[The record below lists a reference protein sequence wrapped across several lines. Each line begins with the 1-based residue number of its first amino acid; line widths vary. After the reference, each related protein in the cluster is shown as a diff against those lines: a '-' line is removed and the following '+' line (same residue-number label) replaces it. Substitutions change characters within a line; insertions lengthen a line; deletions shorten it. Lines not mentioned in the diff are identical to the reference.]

1 MDIEQKMELCL
12 KLLEITAKSRFA
24 IMKDIWNLQVR
35 TRPLGHNQYRDIISD
50 AITKLR
56 QEIFDALIS
65 DAALS
70 SDEFVNEIAVCHDLP
85 LVKKNIA
92 VLAMTGLSDECI
104 AAMNCVSLGYVK
116 MVKRTLR
123 DDFPEIFA
131 EM

>member
-12 KLLEITAKSRFA
+12 KLLEITAESRFA

-35 TRPLGHNQYRDIISD
+35 TRPFGHNQYRDTISD

-56 QEIFDALIS
+56 QEIFNTLLS
-65 DAALS
+65 DPTLS
-70 SDEFVNEIAVCHDLP
+70 SDGFVKEFAAYCDLP
-85 LVKKNIA
+85 MIKKNI
-92 VLAMTGLSDECI
+92 VILYMTGLSNECI

-116 MVKRTLR
+116 MVTRTLR
-123 DDFPEIFA
+123 NDFPEIFT

>member
-1 MDIEQKMELCL
+1 MDTEQKTELCL
-12 KLLEITAKSRFA
+12 KLMEITAESRFA

-56 QEIFDALIS
+56 QEIFNILLS
-65 DAALS
+65 DPTLS
-70 SDEFVNEIAVCHDLP
+70 SDEFVNEIAACCDLP
-85 LVKKNIA
+85 LIKKNIA
-92 VLAMTGLSDECI
+92 VLAMTGLSNECI
-104 AAMNCVSLGYVK
+104 AAMNCVSLGYAR
-116 MVKRTLR
+116 MVTRTLR

>member
-12 KLLEITAKSRFA
+12 KLLEITAKSRFT
-24 IMKDIWNLQVR
+24 IMKEIWNLQVR
-35 TRPLGHNQYRDIISD
+35 TRPLGHNQYRDTISD

-56 QEIFDALIS
+56 QEIFNSLLS
-65 DAALS
+65 DPTLS

-92 VLAMTGLSDECI
+92 VLAMTGLSNECI

-116 MVKRTLR
+116 MVTRTLR

>member
-1 MDIEQKMELCL
+1 MNTEQKMELCR
-12 KLLEITAKSRFA
+12 KLLKITAESRFA

-35 TRPLGHNQYRDIISD
+35 ARPLGHNQYRDIISD

-56 QEIFDALIS
+56 QEIFNTLLS
-65 DAALS
+65 DPTLS
-70 SDEFVNEIAVCHDLP
+70 SDEFVNEIAACCDLP
-85 LVKKNIA
+85 LIKKNIA
-92 VLAMTGLSDECI
+92 ALAMAGLSDECI
-104 AAMNCVSLGYVK
+104 AAMNCVSLGYVM

>member
-1 MDIEQKMELCL
+1 MELCL
-12 KLLEITAKSRFA
+12 KLLEITAKSRFT

-56 QEIFDALIS
+56 LEIFNSLLSAPT
-65 DAALS
+65 LS
-70 SDEFVNEIAVCHDLP
+70 SDEFVNEIAACHGLP

-92 VLAMTGLSDECI
+92 VLSMTGLSDECI

-116 MVKRTLR
+116 MATRTLR
-123 DDFPEIFA
+123 DDFPEIFT

>member
-12 KLLEITAKSRFA
+12 KLLEITAESRYA

-35 TRPLGHNQYRDIISD
+35 TRPLGHNQYRDTISD

-56 QEIFDALIS
+56 QEIFNTLLS
-65 DAALS
+65 DAAVS
-70 SDEFVNEIAVCHDLP
+70 SDGFVKEVAACCDLP
-85 LVKKNIA
+85 MIKKNIA
-92 VLAMTGLSDECI
+92 VLAMTGLSNECI
-104 AAMNCVSLGYVK
+104 AAMNCVSLGYVR
-116 MVKRTLR
+116 MVIRTLR

>member
-12 KLLEITAKSRFA
+12 KLLEITAESRFA

-56 QEIFDALIS
+56 QEIFNILLS
-65 DAALS
+65 DPTLS
-70 SDEFVNEIAVCHDLP
+70 SDGFVKEVAAYCDLP
-85 LVKKNIA
+85 MIKKNI
-92 VLAMTGLSDECI
+92 VILYMTGLSYECI
-104 AAMNCVSLGYVK
+104 AAMNCVSLGYAR
-116 MVKRTLR
+116 MGIRTLM

>member
-1 MDIEQKMELCL
+1 MDTEQKTELCL
-12 KLLEITAKSRFA
+12 KLLEITAESRFA

-56 QEIFDALIS
+56 QEIFNILLS
-65 DAALS
+65 DPTLS
-70 SDEFVNEIAVCHDLP
+70 SDEFVNEIAACCDLP
-85 LVKKNIA
+85 LIKKNIA
-92 VLAMTGLSDECI
+92 VLAMTGLSNECI
-104 AAMNCVSLGYVK
+104 AAMNCVSLGYAR
-116 MVKRTLR
+116 MIIRTLR

>member
-1 MDIEQKMELCL
+1 MDTEQKTELCL
-12 KLLEITAKSRFA
+12 KLLEITAESRFA

-56 QEIFDALIS
+56 QEIFNILLS
-65 DAALS
+65 DPTLS
-70 SDEFVNEIAVCHDLP
+70 SDEFVNEIAACSDLP
-85 LVKKNIA
+85 LIKKNIA
-92 VLAMTGLSDECI
+92 VLAMTGLSNECI
-104 AAMNCVSLGYVK
+104 AAMNCVSLGYAR
-116 MVKRTLR
+116 MVTRTLR

>member
-1 MDIEQKMELCL
+1 MDTEQKTELCL
-12 KLLEITAKSRFA
+12 KLLEITAESRFA

-56 QEIFDALIS
+56 QEIFNILLS
-65 DAALS
+65 DPTLS
-70 SDEFVNEIAVCHDLP
+70 SDQIFNEIAACCDLP
-85 LVKKNIA
+85 LIKKNIA
-92 VLAMTGLSDECI
+92 VLAMTGLSNECI

-116 MVKRTLR
+116 MVTRTLR

>member
-1 MDIEQKMELCL
+1 MDTEQKTELCL
-12 KLLEITAKSRFA
+12 KLLEITAESRFA

-56 QEIFDALIS
+56 QEIFNILLS
-65 DAALS
+65 DPTLS
-70 SDEFVNEIAVCHDLP
+70 SDEFVNEIAACCDLP
-85 LVKKNIA
+85 LIKKNIA
-92 VLAMTGLSDECI
+92 VLAMTGLSNECI
-104 AAMNCVSLGYVK
+104 AAMNCVSLGYAR
-116 MVKRTLR
+116 MVIRTLR

>member
-1 MDIEQKMELCL
+1 MDTEQKTELCL
-12 KLLEITAKSRFA
+12 KLLEITAESRFG

-56 QEIFDALIS
+56 QEIFNILLS
-65 DAALS
+65 DPTLS
-70 SDEFVNEIAVCHDLP
+70 SDEFVNEIAACCDLP
-85 LVKKNIA
+85 LIKKNIA
-92 VLAMTGLSDECI
+92 VLAMTGLSNECI
-104 AAMNCVSLGYVK
+104 AAMNCVSLGYAR
-116 MVKRTLR
+116 MVIRTLR

>member
-1 MDIEQKMELCL
+1 
-12 KLLEITAKSRFA
+12 
-24 IMKDIWNLQVR
+24 MKDIWNLQVR
-35 TRPLGHNQYRDIISD
+35 TRPFGHNQYRDTISD

-56 QEIFDALIS
+56 QEIFNTLLS
-65 DAALS
+65 DPTLS
-70 SDEFVNEIAVCHDLP
+70 SDEFVNEIAACCDLP
-85 LVKKNIA
+85 LINKNIA

-116 MVKRTLR
+116 IVKRTLR

>member
-1 MDIEQKMELCL
+1 MDTEQKTELCL
-12 KLLEITAKSRFA
+12 KLLEITAESRFA

-56 QEIFDALIS
+56 QEIFNILLS
-65 DAALS
+65 DPTLS
-70 SDEFVNEIAVCHDLP
+70 SDEIVNEIAACCDLP
-85 LVKKNIA
+85 LIKKNIA
-92 VLAMTGLSDECI
+92 VLAMTGLSNECI
-104 AAMNCVSLGYVK
+104 AAMNCVSLGYAR
-116 MVKRTLR
+116 MVTRTLR

>member
-12 KLLEITAKSRFA
+12 KLLEITAESRFA

-35 TRPLGHNQYRDIISD
+35 TRPFGHNQYRDTISD

-56 QEIFDALIS
+56 QEIFNTLLS
-65 DAALS
+65 DPTLS
-70 SDEFVNEIAVCHDLP
+70 SDEFVNEIAACCDLP
-85 LVKKNIA
+85 MIKKNI
-92 VLAMTGLSDECI
+92 VILYMTGLSDECI

>member
-1 MDIEQKMELCL
+1 MDTEQKTELCL
-12 KLLEITAKSRFA
+12 KLLEITAESRFA

-35 TRPLGHNQYRDIISD
+35 TRPLGHNQYRDTISD

-56 QEIFDALIS
+56 QEIFNTLLS
-65 DAALS
+65 DPTLS
-70 SDEFVNEIAVCHDLP
+70 SDGFVKEVAAYCDLP
-85 LVKKNIA
+85 MIKKNI
-92 VLAMTGLSDECI
+92 VILAMTGLSNECI

-116 MVKRTLR
+116 MVTRTLR

>member
-12 KLLEITAKSRFA
+12 KLLEITAKSRFT

-35 TRPLGHNQYRDIISD
+35 TRALGHNQYRDIISD

-56 QEIFDALIS
+56 QEIFNSLLS
-65 DAALS
+65 DPTLS

-92 VLAMTGLSDECI
+92 VLAMTGLSNECI

-116 MVKRTLR
+116 MATRTLR

>member
-12 KLLEITAKSRFA
+12 KLLEITAESRFA

-35 TRPLGHNQYRDIISD
+35 TRPFGHNQYRDTISD

-56 QEIFDALIS
+56 QDIFNTLLS
-65 DAALS
+65 DPTLS
-70 SDEFVNEIAVCHDLP
+70 SDEFVNEIATCHGLT

-92 VLAMTGLSDECI
+92 VLAITGLSNECI

-116 MVKRTLR
+116 MATRTLR

>member
-1 MDIEQKMELCL
+1 MDTEQKTELCL
-12 KLLEITAKSRFA
+12 KLLEITAESRFA

-56 QEIFDALIS
+56 QEIFNILLS
-65 DAALS
+65 DPTLS
-70 SDEFVNEIAVCHDLP
+70 SDEFVNEIAACCELP
-85 LVKKNIA
+85 LIKKNIA
-92 VLAMTGLSDECI
+92 VLAMTGLSNECI

-116 MVKRTLR
+116 MVTRTLR
-123 DDFPEIFA
+123 NDFPEIFA

>member
-12 KLLEITAKSRFA
+12 KLLEITAESRFA

-56 QEIFDALIS
+56 LEIFNILLS
-65 DAALS
+65 DPTLS
-70 SDEFVNEIAVCHDLP
+70 SDEFVNEIVVCCDLP
-85 LVKKNIA
+85 LIKKNIA
-92 VLAMTGLSDECI
+92 TLAMTGLSDECI
-104 AAMNCVSLGYVK
+104 AAMNCVSLGYVR
-116 MVKRTLR
+116 MVTRTLR

>member
-1 MDIEQKMELCL
+1 MDTEQKTELCL
-12 KLLEITAKSRFA
+12 KLLEITAESRFA

-56 QEIFDALIS
+56 QEIFNILLS
-65 DAALS
+65 DPTLS
-70 SDEFVNEIAVCHDLP
+70 SDEFVNEIAACCDLP
-85 LVKKNIA
+85 LIKKNIA
-92 VLAMTGLSDECI
+92 VLAMKGLSNECI
-104 AAMNCVSLGYVK
+104 AAMNCVSLGYAR
-116 MVKRTLR
+116 MVIRTLK

>member
-1 MDIEQKMELCL
+1 MDTEQKTELCL
-12 KLLEITAKSRFA
+12 KLLEITAESRFA

-56 QEIFDALIS
+56 QEIFNILLS
-65 DAALS
+65 NQTLS
-70 SDEFVNEIAVCHDLP
+70 SDEFVNEIAACCDLP
-85 LVKKNIA
+85 LIKKNIA
-92 VLAMTGLSDECI
+92 VLAMTGLSNECI
-104 AAMNCVSLGYVK
+104 AAMNCVSLGYAR
-116 MVKRTLR
+116 MVIRTLR

>member
-12 KLLEITAKSRFA
+12 KLLEITAESRFA

-35 TRPLGHNQYRDIISD
+35 TRRLSHNQYREVISE
-50 AITKLR
+50 ALAKMR

-65 DAALS
+65 DTAVS
-70 SDEFVNEIAVCHDLP
+70 SDGFVQEVAACCDLP
-85 LVKKNIA
+85 MIKKNIA
-92 VLAMTGLSDECI
+92 ALAMTGLSDECI
-104 AAMNCVSLGYVK
+104 AAMNCVSLGYVRI
-116 MVKRTLR
+116 VKRTLR

>member
-1 MDIEQKMELCL
+1 MELCL
-12 KLLEITAKSRFA
+12 KLLEITAKSRFT

-56 QEIFDALIS
+56 LEIFNSLLSAPT
-65 DAALS
+65 LS
-70 SDEFVNEIAVCHDLP
+70 SDEFVNEIAACHGLP

-92 VLAMTGLSDECI
+92 VLSMTGLSDECI

-116 MVKRTLR
+116 MATRTLR

>member
-1 MDIEQKMELCL
+1 MDTEQKTELCL
-12 KLLEITAKSRFA
+12 KLLEITAESRFA

-35 TRPLGHNQYRDIISD
+35 TRPLGHNQYREVISE
-50 AITKLR
+50 ALAKMR

-65 DAALS
+65 DTAVS
-70 SDEFVNEIAVCHDLP
+70 SDEFVNEIAACCDLP
-85 LVKKNIA
+85 LIKKNIA
-92 VLAMTGLSDECI
+92 VLAMTGLSNECI

-116 MVKRTLR
+116 MVTRTLR

>member
-12 KLLEITAKSRFA
+12 KLLEITAESRFA

-35 TRPLGHNQYRDIISD
+35 TSPLGHNQYRDIISD

-56 QEIFDALIS
+56 QVIFNSLLSAPT
-65 DAALS
+65 LS

-92 VLAMTGLSDECI
+92 VLAMTGLSNESI

-116 MVKRTLR
+116 MVTRTLR

>member
-12 KLLEITAKSRFA
+12 KLLEITAESRFA

-35 TRPLGHNQYRDIISD
+35 TRPLGHNQYRDIISE
-50 AITKLR
+50 ALAKMR

-65 DAALS
+65 DTAVS
-70 SDEFVNEIAVCHDLP
+70 SDEFVNEIAACCDLP
-85 LVKKNIA
+85 LIKKNIA
-92 VLAMTGLSDECI
+92 VLAMTGLSNECI
-104 AAMNCVSLGYVK
+104 AAMNCVSLGYAR
-116 MVKRTLR
+116 MVIRTLR